1 MDVEVIDID
10 DDVVTLSPPPS
21 KKAKPNEAGL
31 LEQPPPPVTLSIDK
45 VVKAAK
51 GNVTKVELEKVS
63 RLLLYCFT

>member
-21 KKAKPNEAGL
+21 KRAKPNEAGL

-63 RLLLYCFT
+63 SLLLYLNT